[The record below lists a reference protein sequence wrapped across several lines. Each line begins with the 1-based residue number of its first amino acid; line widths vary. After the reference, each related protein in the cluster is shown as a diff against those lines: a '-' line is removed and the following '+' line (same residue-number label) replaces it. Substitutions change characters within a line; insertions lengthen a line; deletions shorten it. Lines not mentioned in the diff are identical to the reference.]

1 MIATLPA
8 TPALRREQN
17 KLQVALI
24 TPLMHIKGYGAPETK
39 AVVERARLLI
49 EQIETLG
56 EPPEDPLLLFSVL
69 YGFWVANAV
78 AFNGDVVRDLA
89 AQFLV
94 LAEKQR
100 ATIPLMVGHRI
111 VGVTSYYTG
120 DIVNGR
126 AHLDQALA
134 LYDAAKHRS
143 LATRFGHDI
152 RVAIFSFRSFALWM
166 LGYPEAALA
175 DLDQAVKDAREIGD
189 AASLMYALAF
199 TWMTHL
205 LLGNFAALGAQ
216 ADELVA
222 VAEEKS
228 ASLWKA
234 FGRTMQGCGLAEV
247 GKASEAVHQ
256 ITSGI
261 AACRSTGSTMWLPTW
276 LTYLAKAYADLR
288 QFEDAWRCIDE
299 AILTVEKT
307 KERLYEAEINR
318 VGGEIAL
325 MLPKRD
331 TAKAEAYF
339 ERALEVARQQQAKSW
354 ELRA

>member
-1 MIATLPA
+1 
-8 TPALRREQN
+8 
-17 KLQVALI
+17 
-24 TPLMHIKGYGAPETK
+24 MHIKGYSAPETK
-39 AVVERARLLI
+39 AVVERARSLI
-49 EQIETLG
+49 EQAETLG

-89 AQFLV
+89 AQFLA

-134 LYDAAKHRS
+134 LYDGAKHRS

-205 LLGNFAALGAQ
+205 LLGNFAAL
-216 ADELVA
+216 
-222 VAEEKS
+222 
-228 ASLWKA
+228 
-234 FGRTMQGCGLAEV
+234 
-247 GKASEAVHQ
+247 SE
-256 ITSGI
+256 
-261 AACRSTGSTMWLPTW
+261 
-276 LTYLAKAYADLR
+276 
-288 QFEDAWRCIDE
+288 
-299 AILTVEKT
+299 
-307 KERLYEAEINR
+307 
-318 VGGEIAL
+318 
-325 MLPKRD
+325 
-331 TAKAEAYF
+331 
-339 ERALEVARQQQAKSW
+339 
-354 ELRA
+354 